1 MFQEAAEWR
10 RGMSLRLALLL
21 VARTVRRAL
30 AFTSYR
36 AWESSFCPWPRGHHL
51 ALAGHRHAGPSH
63 AGPSSR
69 ARGDGNSLPP
79 GDNRQGRR
87 CHGLAVRCIQIESG
101 LGQAIHVPD
110 AAALPSLT
118 SRVCLH
124 RPAPRFLP
132 GPPHT
137 LHPSSSTPVRGRA
150 VLPESQSNASAGPW
164 ILTQQEGSSEARLLP
179 K

>member
-21 VARTVRRAL
+21 VARTVRSAL

-87 CHGLAVRCIQIESG
+87 CHRLAVRCIQIESG
-101 LGQAIHVPD
+101 LGQAIHAPTRPLCP
-110 AAALPSLT
+110 A
-118 SRVCLH
+118 SRVGSVCIGRHPDFCLVPPTRSTLL
-124 RPAPRFLP
+124 RPLLCEAELSFLKARAMPLRGP
-132 GPPHT
+132 GF
-137 LHPSSSTPVRGRA
+137 
-150 VLPESQSNASAGPW
+150 
-164 ILTQQEGSSEARLLP
+164 
-179 K
+179 